1 MTALTTPAQ
10 IDLFRL
16 ATLRSGLKLETRG
29 LRMSRG
35 QSAYA
40 ILKGMGYKGT
50 RAEVL
55 ARVTADVEAGKAAM
69 ASEGTLMESQGGQEE

>member
-69 ASEGTLMESQGGQEE
+69 AQEGTFTKGQEE

>member
-1 MTALTTPAQ
+1 MSALTTPAQ
-10 IDLFRL
+10 IALFRL
-16 ATLRSGLKLETRG
+16 ATLRSGLKLETKG

-35 QSAYA
+35 PTAYA

-55 ARVTADVEAGKAAM
+55 AQVSADVEAGKAAM
-69 ASEGTLMESQGGQEE
+69 AQEGTLMKGQEG

>member
-1 MTALTTPAQ
+1 MSALTTPAQ
-10 IDLFRL
+10 IALFRL

-35 QSAYA
+35 PTAYA

-55 ARVTADVEAGKAAM
+55 TRVTADVEAGKAAM
-69 ASEGTLMESQGGQEE
+69 AQEGTLMKGQEG

>member
-1 MTALTTPAQ
+1 MSALTTPAQ
-10 IDLFRL
+10 IALFRL

-35 QSAYA
+35 PTAYA
-40 ILKGMGYKGT
+40 ILKGMGYKGS

-55 ARVTADVEAGKAAM
+55 TRVTADVEAGKAAM
-69 ASEGTLMESQGGQEE
+69 AQKGTLMEGQKE